1 MSRKSLEDI
10 DSTKKKDRLPKNP
23 SRFAPSSFDTHAET
37 FQKQYVVLH
46 LSFTKTNPSASE
58 KSYPIAY
65 NLPGKKVSMEKLL

>member
-37 FQKQYVVLH
+37 FQKQYVNL
-46 LSFTKTNPSASE
+46 LLNFRKTNPSTSE

-65 NLPGKKVSMEKLL
+65 NIPGKKVSMEKLL